1 MPARPIRRATV
12 RQAQSLDFAIAKLKD
27 ALASAKN
34 ADCPS
39 LCRKIR
45 SAIKS
50 AGGAARHMSHR
61 LSRTRPD
68 GTTRHWRENL

>member
-1 MPARPIRRATV
+1 MSRIRKASSV
-12 RQAQSLDFAIAKLKD
+12 QVESLNRGTLLLKAALTLAKD
-27 ALASAKN
+27 

-50 AGGAARHMSHR
+50 AGGAGRHMRHR
-61 LSRTRPD
+61 MSRMED
-68 GTTRHWRENL
+68 SS